1 MSISGTRR
9 SGCSANRLSDCD
21 IVRLMSRD
29 HFSRRSFLALAAA
42 SPLASVARA
51 ARDVPIGIELY
62 SVRDELDKDLMGT
75 VRKVAGM
82 GYQCVEFYSPY
93 YQWTPEKAKEVR
105 KLLDDVGVKC
115 YSTHNGPESFK
126 PNGMAKA
133 VELNQIIGSKYI
145 VLASAGEIHTLDG
158 WKKVAD
164 TLNRASDT
172 FGKAGLKAGYHNHEL
187 EFKPIEGKR
196 PMEVLAANTGKDVML
211 QLDIGTCL
219 EAGSDPVAWINQNP
233 GRIRCLHCK
242 DWSPSEGYKVL
253 FGEGAADWKKI
264 FAAAE
269 DRGGVEYYL
278 IEQEGSRF
286 TPFET

>member
-1 MSISGTRR
+1 M
-9 SGCSANRLSDCD
+9 
-21 IVRLMSRD
+21 
-29 HFSRRSFLALAAA
+29 ALAAA
-42 SPLASVARA
+42 SPLVSVARA
-51 ARDVPIGIELY
+51 ARNVPIGLELY

-82 GYQCVEFYSPY
+82 GYQCIEFYSPY
-93 YQWTPEKAKEVR
+93 YEWTPAKAKEVR
-105 KLLDDVGVKC
+105 KLLDDLGVKC
-115 YSTHNGPESFK
+115 YSTHNGMESYKPE
-126 PNGMAKA
+126 GMAKA

-164 TLNRASDT
+164 TLNRGAET
-172 FGKAGLKAGYHNHEL
+172 FGKSGLNAGYHNHEL

-211 QLDIGTCL
+211 QLDVGTCL

-242 DWSPSEGYKVL
+242 DWSPAQGYKVL

-286 TPFET
+286 TPFETAEKCLATARSILKA

>member
-1 MSISGTRR
+1 
-9 SGCSANRLSDCD
+9 
-21 IVRLMSRD
+21 MSRD

-51 ARDVPIGIELY
+51 ASDVPIGIELY
-62 SVRDELDKDLMGT
+62 SVRDELGKDLMGT

-126 PNGMAKA
+126 PDGMAKA

-145 VLASAGEIHTLDG
+145 VLASAGSIRTLDG
-158 WKKVAD
+158 WKTVAD

-172 FGKAGLKAGYHNHEL
+172 FGKAGLKAGYHNHQL

-253 FGEGAADWKKI
+253 FGEGSADWKKI

-286 TPFET
+286 TPFETAEKCLATIRKIRNA

>member
-1 MSISGTRR
+1 
-9 SGCSANRLSDCD
+9 
-21 IVRLMSRD
+21 MSRD

-62 SVRDELDKDLMGT
+62 SVRDELGKDLMGT
-75 VRKVAGM
+75 VRKVAGI

-126 PNGMAKA
+126 PDGMAKA

-145 VLASAGEIHTLDG
+145 VLASAGSIHTLDG
-158 WKKVAD
+158 WKTVAD

-286 TPFET
+286 TPFETAEKCLATIRKIRNA